1 MADDEEVEKDEKKKG
16 GILLYALIG
25 VSGILLLVIG
35 LGVGYFVFSAPT
47 NTPEEVEK
55 VISDVQAEK
64 KKSAGETK
72 GEKAKEED
80 CVENAEGKKECGPK
94 KISKPSVKE
103 KVYKT
108 LYFQMPGNMTTN
120 LKGSTKFLQ
129 VEIGISTRYDEEVIK
144 NVEAHQTS
152 LKAGVLGVLSDFSEA
167 EVMGRSGRD
176 AVAEAIKVMINTKLK
191 ELEGFGGVE
200 AVHLTGFVM
209 Q

>member
-1 MADDEEVEKDEKKKG
+1 MADEEETETEEKKKG
-16 GILLYALIG
+16 GVLLYALIG
-25 VSGILLLVIG
+25 VSAILLLVVG
-35 LGVGYFVFSAPT
+35 LGVGYFIFSAPT

-55 VISDVQAEK
+55 VISEVQAEK
-64 KKSAGETK
+64 KKGEETGK
-72 GEKAKEED
+72 TEGEED
-80 CVENAEGKKECGPK
+80 CVENADGEKECGPK

-129 VEIGISTRYDEEVIK
+129 VEIGVSTRYDEEVIK
-144 NVEAHQTS
+144 NVEAHQTA

-167 EVMGRSGRD
+167 DVMGRAGRD
-176 AVAEAIKVMINTKLK
+176 AVADAIKEMINGKLK